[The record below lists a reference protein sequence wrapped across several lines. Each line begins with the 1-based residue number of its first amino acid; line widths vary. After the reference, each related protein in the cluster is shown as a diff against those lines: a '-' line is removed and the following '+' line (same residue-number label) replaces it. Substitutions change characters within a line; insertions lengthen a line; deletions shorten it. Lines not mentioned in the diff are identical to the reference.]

1 MLWRHLPL
9 AGVLLIVLIAAC
21 LRPLLQFRRH
31 GTFGVLLFRSGSRGQ
46 TARDALLIVLIA
58 LLIGQAAAAA
68 GSPHVPRLLLA
79 GHSAA
84 FGAQVAGAVLLFGG
98 IALLA
103 AAQLN
108 MGASW
113 RIGIKEGDAPG
124 LVTGGLYR
132 FCRHPIYLGLI
143 TALAGYT
150 ALLPTPLSLA
160 LFAGAYAGARVQA
173 AAEEAHLVRTYGD
186 AYRDYARRTG
196 RFLPGF
202 GRLSPPLLRR
212 AIRDQ

>member
-1 MLWRHLPL
+1 MRYLPL
-9 AGVLLIVLIAAC
+9 AGVVLIVLIAAC
-21 LRPLLQFRRH
+21 LRPWLQFRRH
-31 GTFGVLLFRSGSRGQ
+31 GTFGILLFQSGRPAQ
-46 TARDALLIVLIA
+46 NARDALLVVLVA
-58 LLIGQAAAAA
+58 LLLGQAAAGAFSRHA
-68 GSPHVPRLLLA
+68 PRLLTA
-79 GHSAA
+79 GG
-84 FGAQVAGAVLLFGG
+84 GAMHDLLQIAGAILLGGG

-132 FCRHPIYLGLI
+132 FCRHPIYLGLL

-160 LFAGAYAGARVQA
+160 LLTAAYIGVRIQA
-173 AAEEAHLVRTYGD
+173 AAEEAYLERTYGD
-186 AYRDYARRTG
+186 AFRAYARRVG
-196 RFLPGF
+196 RFLPGL
-202 GRLSPPLLRR
+202 GKVSDPPGLTPS
-212 AIRDQ
+212 